1 MQRLNDYL
9 YQLTL
14 LLKSTPSDNYS
25 ARSISQALQLNRSTI
40 SSYLNEGVR
49 EGLFIKVKVTRF
61 YFYIEQL
68 LKNYISH

>member
-49 EGLFIKVKVTRF
+49 EGLFIKVKSYPVLFLHRTAL
-61 YFYIEQL
+61 EEL
-68 LKNYISH
+68 